1 MDTNIA
7 AVLLSCLLYSL
18 YVLLPMVPSI
28 VIYRLFP
35 DTKVALSGPLAN
47 LTMKSTGAFAAYI
60 VVVSLGFFLIK
71 NTHTIIAGM
80 VQPMWTIKAT
90 LELQDADGKTLDD
103 QSPLQY
109 LDVFL
114 KPDLRI
120 KEGRFIKLQ
129 VPSTGVTKP
138 EYLINFK
145 IPQFGEKTIDTS
157 LLKSIEIKEDSFN
170 RILLISNPI
179 LIRQTRVSAA
189 PYKNNEY
196 LAPPSGQ
203 PQ

>member
-18 YVLLPMVPSI
+18 YVLLPMIPAI

-60 VVVSLGFFLIK
+60 VVVSLGYFLIK

-90 LELQDADGKTLDD
+90 LELQGTDGKKLDD

-109 LDVFL
+109 LEVFL

-120 KEGRFIKLQ
+120 KEGKFIKLQ
-129 VPSTGVTKP
+129 VPSTGVSKP

-145 IPQFGEKTIDTS
+145 IPQFGEITIDTS
-157 LLKSIEIKEDSFN
+157 QLKSSEIEEDNFN
-170 RILLISNPI
+170 RVLLIANPI
-179 LIRQTRVSAA
+179 SIQQARISTSR
-189 PYKNNEY
+189 YNKTDY
-196 LAPPSGQ
+196 LAPPN
-203 PQ
+203 